1 MRRALTLLIC
11 GATLALAGCG
21 RPLTQSE
28 RAFAETLQGRDMALD
43 RVRLVHGAP
52 VGTFTFRRK
61 PRPPVTCRERI
72 MPPETDEIVTTRP
85 AAVTLLNRIF
95 FSKGWYLEDYTPG
108 YPDRLYLV
116 EAMLLAH
123 ELTHVWQWQNRART
137 GYSPWRAA
145 AEHGGSDDPYLFDLA
160 GPPDF
165 LDFGYEQQG
174 AIVEEYVCCR
184 TLAPRAARTER
195 LHAMLSEAFPVAP
208 LPRGRNETAV
218 FLPWKDVQLDGIC
231 D

>member
-1 MRRALTLLIC
+1 MRRALALLLC
-11 GATLALAGCG
+11 AAVALAGCG
-21 RPLTQSE
+21 RPLTGTE
-28 RAFAETLQGRDMALD
+28 RAFAETLQGRGMALD
-43 RVRLVHGAP
+43 RVRLVRGAP
-52 VGTFTFRRK
+52 VGTITFRRK

-95 FSKGWYLEDYTPG
+95 LSKDWYLDNYAPG
-108 YPDRLYLV
+108 YPERLYLV

-137 GYSPWRAA
+137 GYTPLRAA
-145 AEHGGSDDPYLFDLA
+145 AEHGAGADPYLFDLA
-160 GPPDF
+160 AAPDF
-165 LDFGYEQQG
+165 LSFGYEQQG
-174 AIVEEYVCCR
+174 AIVEEYLCCR

-195 LHAMLSEAFPVAP
+195 LHEMLSGAFPVSP
-208 LPRGRNETAV
+208 LPRGKGETAV
-218 FLPWKDVQLDGIC
+218 FLPWKEAQLKGIC